1 MASITITTTG
11 AQDARLTVAFG
22 AYLHPGTNATT
33 ADVKAHLI
41 EHLRK
46 VVHDYESAIAHAA
59 VQPPASFDPS

>member
-41 EHLRK
+41 QHLRE
-46 VVHDYESAIAHAA
+46 VVQQYEAQQAVAA
-59 VQPPASFDPS
+59 LAPPASFDPT

>member
-22 AYLHPGTNATT
+22 AFLHPGTNATT

-41 EHLRK
+41 QHLRE
-46 VVHDYESAIAHAA
+46 VVQQYESQQAIAAIA
-59 VQPPASFDPS
+59 PPTAFDPT

>member
-11 AQDARLTVAFG
+11 PQDARLTVAWG
-22 AYLHPGTNATT
+22 DYLHPGTNATT

-46 VVHDYESAIAHAA
+46 VVQDYENRIAHAA
-59 VQPPASFDPS
+59 VAPPASFDPT